1 MPSKTKPVVAA
12 PLVGEWAIPAAA
24 SLGSEIRCKGILND
38 IRARLPLKTRKS
50 LGLEGRVLA
59 LRMPEPEDEEAQ
71 RVAGIVGAAL
81 AGVEDLPVIPREL
94 EDILAIRTT
103 ERHRWLKDG
112 RLQSAGTRTVKLYG
126 RAKKITFHVFD
137 HRRVEEILNA
147 DLVESW
153 REDDAIAAV
162 ENRRRAAATRALT
175 RARKTAPSAA
185 GKGAGE
191 STHTGLQ
198 GWEEFE
204 REVLLR

>member
-38 IRARLPLKTRKS
+38 IRARLPLKMRKS
-50 LGLEGRVLA
+50 LVLEGRVLT
-59 LRMPEPEDEEAQ
+59 LRMMEPESEEAQ
-71 RVAGIVGAAL
+71 RLAGMIEAAL
-81 AGVEDLPVIPREL
+81 EKVEELPVIPREL

-126 RAKKITFHVFD
+126 RAKKITFHVFNP
-137 HRRVEEILNA
+137 RRVEEILNA

-153 REDDAIAAV
+153 REDDAIAAI
-162 ENRRRAAATRALT
+162 ENRRRAAANRALT
-175 RARKTAPSAA
+175 SARKNAPSAA
-185 GKGAGE
+185 DRGE
-191 STHTGLQ
+191 TTHTGLQ